1 MSDLSSWVL
10 SIAGICI
17 LSVLIDLFLPSGQ
30 ISSHIKTV
38 FNFIIIFVIIAPI
51 PKFIKNYQVDYSSF
65 INTSE
70 IELQEDYIYQLNRD
84 KLTALENEIKNGIK
98 SRGILNV
105 DIAISADIF
114 VKAMEINGI
123 FVDLTNAV
131 IEKNEQHIDIKKEVE
146 EVILSK
152 VNIEKEKIEYSGG

>member
-51 PKFIKNYQVDYSSF
+51 PKFIKNYQVYYSSF

-146 EVILSK
+146 EVILTK

>member
-152 VNIEKEKIEYSGG
+152 VNIEKEKIEYNGG

>member
-123 FVDLTNAV
+123 FVDLTNVV

>member
-1 MSDLSSWVL
+1 MPELSSWVL

-30 ISSHIKTV
+30 MSSHIKSI
-38 FNFIIIFVIIAPI
+38 FNFIIILVIIAPI

-70 IELQEDYIYQLNRD
+70 IELQDDYLYQLNRD
-84 KLTALENEIKNGIK
+84 KLTALENEIENGIK
-98 SRGILNV
+98 KRGILNV
-105 DIAISADIF
+105 EVAISADIF
-114 VKAMEINGI
+114 TKTMEINGV
-123 FVDLTNAV
+123 FVDLTNVV
-131 IEKNEQHIDIKKEVE
+131 IEKNGQHIDIKKEVE

-152 VNIEKEKIEYSGG
+152 IDIEKEKIEYSG

>member
-146 EVILSK
+146 KVILSK

>member
-17 LSVLIDLFLPSGQ
+17 LSVLIDLFLPGGQ

>member
-131 IEKNEQHIDIKKEVE
+131 IEKNGQHIDIKKEVE